1 MNINPD
7 STLGL
12 NLPIS
17 EADRSSVANKN
28 KKIVEINQSDL
39 QRLIALA
46 ERRPDAEEGISV
58 LDASVTIYSEN
69 EFDNGE
75 FSEGISAA
83 SSRL

>member
-17 EADRSSVANKN
+17 EADRSSVAN

-69 EFDNGE
+69 EFDHGE